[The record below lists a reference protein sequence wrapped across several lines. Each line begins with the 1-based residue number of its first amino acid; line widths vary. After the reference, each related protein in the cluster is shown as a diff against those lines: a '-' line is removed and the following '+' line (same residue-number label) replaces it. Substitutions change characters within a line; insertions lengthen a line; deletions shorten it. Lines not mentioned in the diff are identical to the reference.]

1 MTDLEH
7 IPLRHIDINAVWD
20 FDKLLQDKE
29 EKIKELKDAVNS
41 EVSLK
46 LELAHKANKVR
57 LNPDM
62 VKEEYEL
69 SKTPTEKQIQAYI
82 DEKYSSL
89 TDDYELSKQNVSLIR
104 KDLELLDNRISLE
117 KYVLQFKV
125 KE

>member
-7 IPLRHIDINAVWD
+7 IPLRHTDINAVWD

-62 VKEEYEL
+62 VKEKYEL
-69 SKTPTEKQIQAYI
+69 SKSPTEKQIQAYI
-82 DEKYSSL
+82 DEEYPEL
-89 TDDYELSKQNVSLIR
+89 TDTYELAKQNTSLIR

>member
-1 MTDLEH
+1 MTDLED
-7 IPLRHIDINAVWD
+7 IPLRHMDINAVWD

-46 LELAHKANKVR
+46 LELAHKANEVR

-89 TDDYELSKQNVSLIR
+89 TDDYELAKQNVSLIR

>member
-1 MTDLEH
+1 MADLEH

-20 FDKLLQDKE
+20 FDKLLQDKK

-41 EVSLK
+41 EISLK
-46 LELAHKANKVR
+46 LELTHKANEVR

-117 KYVLQFKV
+117 KYVLQFRV
-125 KE
+125 KK

>member
-1 MTDLEH
+1 MADLEH

-20 FDKLLQDKE
+20 FDKLLQDKK

-41 EVSLK
+41 EISLK
-46 LELAHKANKVR
+46 LELTHKANEVR

-125 KE
+125 KK

>member
-1 MTDLEH
+1 MTDQEH
-7 IPLRHIDINAVWD
+7 IPLRHTDINAVWD

-82 DEKYSSL
+82 DEEYSEL
-89 TDDYELSKQNVSLIR
+89 TDDYELAKQNVSLIR